1 MLGAEAA
8 YIGKTYFVFLPA
20 YALNFVHTPWFRRSK
35 ASPATVMAVSLH
47 PESADAA
54 ERGFEPSALPGPLVL
69 RLAFAAALLV
79 VLAGVVSG
87 WLVARAWGQEALNQI
102 VSQQTDE
109 VEVVARSL
117 ASKIEQSQKVLRTV
131 AASITPEML
140 DSPSYLEWLL
150 HQGLPAVQF
159 FDAIQVARRDG
170 QLRIDLRYGQL
181 DQPANLDPVERD
193 ILRRTLAQGKPMV
206 SELISGC
213 GGDGCVMLT
222 MPLHAADGSVMGVVA
237 GGLKLQSPALLPGA
251 MALPERADSR
261 MLVFT
266 QEGTILLHSDA
277 TRVMGNVRDEPD
289 LAPAYAQWRAQARAL
304 DGMGTTR
311 VLPEHIVSMAAMP
324 LPQWVVAR
332 VTDAHAALAP
342 VRVAQQQVWWWV
354 AGAAALCAASVAVLL
369 LWLARPLA
377 RLCVRATWTE
387 QAQPSPPLAWPRAG
401 GEVGALARVLQAL
414 EQHRAR
420 SKTMEKHFQAVLEH
434 APLGIVIMR
443 SGCVEVAGR
452 QACQLLGYQPEQLR
466 GHPVRDIYL
475 SDTDYFDTGARMRAS
490 FAAHGTLTGDV
501 RLKRK
506 DGSPV
511 WVRVQGRSVDI
522 SEPDAGTVWILED
535 LAASHALRQQNA
547 GDPMHDA
554 LTQLTNRDGCLQ
566 RMQGLLSERQAAT
579 GASGEEAVGC
589 GAFLHLDLSHFAVIN
604 DAAGHSAGDDVLCY
618 VACLL
623 ETEVGQSGWVARLG
637 GDTFGVALP
646 RCSPAHAAMVA
657 ERLCAA
663 VQAWEPVYEGR
674 SYLLG
679 VSIGLVVLDAYLDS
693 AAAVLHAAD
702 MACYRAKR
710 AGRNQVVVHQ
720 RAYATGE
727 DGHAAAEI

>member
-1 MLGAEAA
+1 M
-8 YIGKTYFVFLPA
+8 
-20 YALNFVHTPWFRRSK
+20 
-35 ASPATVMAVSLH
+35 MAVPPSIE
-47 PESADAA
+47 PAGSA
-54 ERGFEPSALPGPLVL
+54 ERGPEPWALPGPMVL

-87 WLVARAWGQEALNQI
+87 WLVARASGQEALHQI
-102 VSQQTDE
+102 VRQQTDE
-109 VEVVARSL
+109 VEVVARLL

-131 AASITPEML
+131 AASITSEML
-140 DSPSYLEWLL
+140 DSPSSLEWLL

-159 FDAIQVARRDG
+159 FDVIQVARQDG
-170 QLRIDLRYGQL
+170 QLRIHWRYGQL
-181 DQPANLDPVERD
+181 DQAANLDPVERD
-193 ILRRTLAQGKPMV
+193 TLRRTLAQGKPMV
-206 SELISGC
+206 SELIAGC

-237 GGLKLQSPALLPGA
+237 GGLKLQSPALLPVA

-261 MLVFT
+261 LLVFT

-277 TRVMGNVRDEPD
+277 TRIGGNVRDEPG

-304 DGMGTTR
+304 DGMGATQ
-311 VLPEHIVSMAAMP
+311 VLPEHLVSMAAMP

-342 VRVAQQQVWWWV
+342 LRAAQQQVGWGV
-354 AGAAALCAASVAVLL
+354 AGAIALCAAGAVALL
-369 LWLARPLA
+369 LWLAHPLA
-377 RLCVRATWTE
+377 RLCMRATWAGQT
-387 QAQPSPPLAWPRAG
+387 QPAAPLAWPHAG

-414 EQHRAR
+414 EQDRAR
-420 SKTMEKHFQAVLEH
+420 SQTRERHFQAVLEH
-434 APLGIVIMR
+434 APMGVVVLR
-443 SGCVEVAGR
+443 SGHVEVAGR

-466 GHPVRDIYL
+466 GHTVRDLYL
-475 SDTDYFDTGARMRAS
+475 SDADYDDTGARMHAS

-511 WVRVQGRSVDI
+511 WVRVQGRSVDM

-535 LAASHALRQQNA
+535 LAASHAARQQKA
-547 GDPMHDA
+547 GDPTHDA
-554 LTQLTNRDGCLQ
+554 LTQLTNHAGCLQ
-566 RMQGLLSERQAAT
+566 RMERLLSEHQAAA
-579 GASGEEAVGC
+579 GRSVEGVCC

-618 VACLL
+618 VARLL

-646 RCSPAHAAMVA
+646 RCSPAHATMVA
-657 ERLCAA
+657 EQLCAA
-663 VQAWEPVYEGR
+663 VQAWEPVYAGR
-674 SYLLG
+674 SYQLG
-679 VSIGLVVLDAYLDS
+679 VSVGLVTLDAHLDS

-702 MACYRAKR
+702 MACYSAKR
-710 AGRNQVVVHQ
+710 ARRNQDMLDQ
-720 RAYATGE
+720 RTYASAA
-727 DGHAAAEI
+727 DGHAAAKT